1 LTIIQRLWHHERGNS
16 SFDPQVGSYM
26 GVSFARVRFLTTK
39 VENSEGTASAL
50 AVLWF
55 AEPWPAQNFRRE
67 RDPAGCCFAAKNSKN
82 SQERNGT

>member
-1 LTIIQRLWHHERGNS
+1 
-16 SFDPQVGSYM
+16 
-26 GVSFARVRFLTTK
+26 VSFARVRFLTTK

-67 RDPAGCCFAAKNSKN
+67 RD
-82 SQERNGT
+82 